1 MALTKTHVTFKYTDE
16 AAKFVTTAKTDHG
29 VLVYETGDTRG
40 HIAGQKH
47 GVLAVNGTIIGGG
60 IIGVTNHDNALGIIH
75 FDGTNVVDVSSYTT
89 GYIDTN
95 FKVADFAV
103 KDVANNGYLKSY
115 EVTKVDGSKVDIDIP
130 KDFLLKDAHVCTFT
144 KNADDTYTDSETG
157 EKIAAGAFTAA
168 GLKEG
173 VPAFHF
179 IINVQDDTEDTKR
192 ELYVSMD
199 KLMPKSYTA
208 GAGITLT
215 DTQEFYVD
223 KTYTYTEDVNA
234 AFTGFGTTYKGIG
247 VTETDNETK
256 VNTLKGYLVAK
267 DFFTYVG
274 KLDTSFGVV
283 SSMARDIS
291 TRLKTHISES
301 ATKFTQIDTSITG
314 IKANITTYNASINT
328 LTTRLNTADA
338 SINALEETVDANND
352 ELIARLDRTDA
363 SCYKNTAAIALADSS
378 ITDIKADIVD
388 LTSTL
393 ADVSTAV
400 DLIIA

>member
-1 MALTKTHVTFKYTDE
+1 MAHTKTPITFKYTAE
-16 AAKFVTTAKTDHG
+16 AAKFGATAKTDHG

-103 KDVANNGYLKSY
+103 KEVANDGYLKSY

-157 EKIAAGAFTAA
+157 EKITADAFTAA
-168 GLKEG
+168 CLKEG

-179 IINVQDDTEDTKR
+179 IINAQDNTEDTKR

-199 KLMPKSYTA
+199 KLMPKPYTA

-223 KTYTYTEDVNA
+223 KTYTYAEDADA
-234 AFTGFGTTYKGIG
+234 AFTGFGETYKGIG

-283 SSMARDIS
+283 AGMTRDIS
-291 TRLKTHISES
+291 TRLKRHISES
-301 ATKFTQIDTSITG
+301 ATKFTQIDASITD
-314 IKANITTYNASINT
+314 IKAIITTYNTSINT
-328 LTTRLNTADA
+328 RLDTVDA

-352 ELIARLDRTDA
+352 ELIASLDRIEA
-363 SCYKNTAAIALADSS
+363 SCYTNTAAIALADSS